1 MRKLLLFLIFLLLVP
16 SVLAYSY
23 NPRIIEN
30 YNDIPYVVANFSIL
44 DILSN
49 GVSSYSMYSKFGYWT
64 YGDWKGY
71 AFFVVKDSGEGVFR
85 IFRYNTAT
93 QQKDVNDIPV
103 TGTYVT
109 GQYDLFIYDVSGDIA
124 LMKVFSPGHN
134 YMIDLTYKLSTNET
148 LQTTSVLM
156 NSTYEWG
163 NVLLNLGEVQNEL
176 PSDVKPFIL
185 AKLNGTW
192 FGIFGSMGPLSSM
205 AFDFSVSPFTDIDDA
220 VAIFYGDPTDYGDI
234 IIIVHR
240 TSDNHLYEWVYHWDG
255 TYISYTRSIDLGIT
269 GKYLKLF
276 YDDKFYLLVFDN
288 GWKWYRFGD
297 IYNDGT
303 SYRMD
308 IEAQGTIPKFF
319 LSYTVGTS
327 IDNYLIYHQQ
337 EDSVKVN
344 SKLSFNIKNSY
355 LPLVVYSDYGGF
367 DAELRVYCKNDYSK
381 YKVYHV
387 VADGQC
393 TGRDVNTYF
402 LDLNYMRDVF
412 GCEEVD
418 VVIDHVDRTRTCSDY
433 TEHFY
438 ITYTWSSHADYPFI
452 PKKDGY
458 VFWSI
463 GGHYLFDTN
472 GVGDTRP
479 ELFIEDSNMVIKAF
493 HNTEIPMNYQVNT
506 SSIQFSYR
514 KPITIHNPDNEDY
527 KDVVVKITVD
537 TQTPIFEGKMRSDCG
552 DIRFS
557 LDGTYIP
564 YYLDNS
570 TCGTGSTEV
579 YLKLPYLPANGDVTV
594 YMYYGNPSLESA
606 SGEDIFGLFDDFN
619 GNSINTNIW
628 SLDTSVQRGSCIVE
642 NGMLKLIPSTGSGW
656 GGCVLRSHKKF
667 GPGAIF
673 IIKYDSYSTGVNV
686 FGFSDGTNVPDFN
699 NKNAI
704 MFHRWYGNSKNS
716 VAIYRDGTNIAK
728 YEGIPSS
735 GVLKIEWYVNKIDI
749 YYNDVLYYD
758 CSCSLDV
765 DIPVILSSLVGSN
778 SGGHLYVDYVYVL
791 HGRLVSVS
799 YSTGSEENLTS
810 STACDHQY
818 TCTNVKEC
826 TIPIPCSGTVFVQ
839 STYSF
844 TANGGETYDTSEV
857 GLDQFYSPA
866 PGKNATLTV
875 SPTVGGSNTIFT
887 FTVTTTAT
895 TPYNVTWHFY
905 DTATNNLIYIAEAN
919 NVNTDTVDFE
929 AYGSQFGVGTYD
941 VNATIIDADGDTIYT
956 NTETFTVTSAKTV
969 QLEVS
974 PEVVYA
980 PGEIDL
986 TLYTSNLAKPYEV
999 YLYHILNGQLQ
1010 TTGHE
1015 TGITDDVY
1023 SVRTGVTEGNWTF
1036 YMKVID
1042 ADNEILYTNNVT
1054 VQAVPG
1060 IQPFSITVTPDLGT
1074 QFTKFTLQT
1083 TNIYGGH
1090 PPYTIHMEIQRDST
1104 VVADWIACDN
1114 LQENQNCTY
1123 NFTLVGFNP
1132 DTYYIFV
1139 KAEDDISY
1147 RYASNFET
1155 IELTGAAPGPP
1166 LVCNLTILGNYTNK
1180 NILQA
1185 ILHVEGGAKPYY
1197 VSWYDY
1203 SREQCTNEEYNID
1216 APFDI
1221 AERIQLFA
1229 GDHKIQVSVV
1239 SSDGQV
1245 CTDSVTLH
1253 IDYEEG
1259 GVSQNIWYD
1268 CIGNIST
1275 EATTCGN
1282 GICEPQYGENYV
1294 TCPQDCKYVPP
1305 TPVNVTTPLHIPPFI
1320 NATEW
1325 KELGIDWALPFVSL
1339 EFWVTVFGLILS
1351 GFVTKLAQGDA
1362 RAFGISMLVWIGIFT
1377 IAGIYPAWLILII
1390 ATGIGLLIFYIWQ
1403 KGGG

>member
-124 LMKVFSPGHN
+124 QMKVFSPGHN

-220 VAIFYGDPTDYGDI
+220 VAIFYGDPTVYGDI

-308 IEAQGTIPKFF
+308 IEAQGSIPNFF

-327 IDNYLIYHQQ
+327 IDNKVLYHQQ
-337 EDSVKVN
+337 EDSVKTNTNV
-344 SKLSFNIKNSY
+344 SFRIKNSY

-367 DAELRVYCKNDYSK
+367 DAELRVYCKDDHSK

-387 VADGQC
+387 IADGQC
-393 TGRDVNTYF
+393 TGRDVSTYF

-433 TEHFY
+433 TEDFY

-472 GVGDTRP
+472 GVGDPRP
-479 ELFIEDSNMVIKAF
+479 ELFIEDNNMVIKAF

-514 KPITIHNPDNEDY
+514 KPITIHNPDNVDY

-564 YYLDNS
+564 YYLENS

-606 SGEDIFGLFDDFN
+606 SSVSSIFVFYDNFD
-619 GNSINTNIW
+619 GN
-628 SLDTSVQRGSCIVE
+628 SLDTSIWSVSDTGYSVS
-642 NGMLKLIPSTGSGW
+642 NGYLNVWKSDIRSKIAIDPCKYELIIRANFKLEKEWQMIGWVYTGTG
-656 GGCVLRSHKKF
+656 KF
-667 GPGAIF
+667 RERAGYWKPYGNIYYRA
-673 IIKYDSYSTGVNV
+673 
-686 FGFSDGTNVPDFN
+686 FN
-699 NKNAI
+699 W
-704 MFHRWYGNSKNS
+704 WYGGSERWKTNQFNGNQWYIFSFKCSRKEDGYEYFYLDGSLRYTAHPATIDVSKA
-716 VAIYRDGTNIAK
+716 VIQI
-728 YEGIPSS
+728 
-735 GVLKIEWYVNKIDI
+735 
-749 YYNDVLYYD
+749 D
-758 CSCSLDV
+758 CSHNDQ
-765 DIPVILSSLVGSN
+765 SN
-778 SGGHLYVDYVYVL
+778 PLIIDYVLIYNGTFVDVTYTA
-791 HGRLVSVS
+791 G
-799 YSTGSEENLTS
+799 TEENLTS
-810 STACDHQY
+810 VTACDHQY

-844 TANGGETYDTSEV
+844 TANSGATYDTSEV

-980 PGEIDL
+980 PGEVDL

-999 YLYHILNGQLQ
+999 YLYYILNGQLQ

-1015 TGITDDVY
+1015 SGITDDVY
-1023 SVRTGVTEGNWTF
+1023 SVRTAVSEGNWTF

-1042 ADNEILYTNNVT
+1042 ADNEVLYTNNVT

-1060 IQPFSITVTPDLGT
+1060 IQPFTITVTPDMGT
-1074 QFTKFTLQT
+1074 QVTKFTLQT

-1114 LQENQNCTY
+1114 LPENSTCTY